1 VSVELFTM
9 VRVWAA
15 ITGLVLA
22 IWGLLSA
29 WFGVG
34 HSDLVPMLV
43 AGIGGFE
50 IFLTM
55 QDAWARRRAGGS
67 RG

>member
-1 VSVELFTM
+1 M

-15 ITGLVLA
+15 ITGVALA
-22 IWGLLSA
+22 LWGLLSF

-34 HSDLVPMLV
+34 HHPVVPMLV
-43 AGIGGFE
+43 TGIGGFE
-50 IFLTM
+50 GFLTV
-55 QDAWARRRAGGS
+55 QDFVLRRRAGGP